1 MLERPNRLVSKTMRP
16 QGHGGSNP
24 SPAASIIIKTKTAI
38 LRSMTTTTGSKSF
51 TLLSRYKRRL
61 ASNDIF
67 VTLTQCQ

>member
-1 MLERPNRLVSKTMRP
+1 
-16 QGHGGSNP
+16 
-24 SPAASIIIKTKTAI
+24 